1 MVKKMLIWKP
11 PNNLFN
17 KMKPQIYIYNVKEN
31 EFKLKK
37 KKAWCVGLITQAY
50 MLGSFFLYI

>member
-1 MVKKMLIWKP
+1 MLIRKP

-17 KMKPQIYIYNVKEN
+17 KMKPQIYIYIYNFKEN

-37 KKAWCVGLITQAY
+37 KK
-50 MLGSFFLYI
+50 LGVWA